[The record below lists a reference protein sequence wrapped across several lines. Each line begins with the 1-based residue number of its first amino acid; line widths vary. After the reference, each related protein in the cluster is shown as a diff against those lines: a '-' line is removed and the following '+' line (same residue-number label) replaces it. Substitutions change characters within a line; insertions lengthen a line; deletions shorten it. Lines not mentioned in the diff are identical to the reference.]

1 MPNQMRCSVFI
12 AALAVALATIPGLA
26 QSAPPLGLPPVPVPG
41 DNPVTPEKVA
51 LGERLFLDRR
61 FSATG
66 EVSCS
71 TCHEPAKV
79 FTDSPR
85 RVSVGIRGLTGTRN
99 APTVVNAAYMGSQ
112 FWDGRE
118 PDLEGQSKQPFLNP
132 VEMGLPDH
140 APILAVIRSD
150 PDYRDG
156 FRAAFGIAAEDVTI
170 EHVAQAI
177 ASFERTVIAGDSP
190 FDRWYFGGEE
200 DAMSE
205 AAKRGFAVFLNAGRC
220 VSCHR
225 ISQTFALF
233 TDSRFHNL
241 NVSFDRISDAVTT
254 LTKAMTARRAEGADV
269 DKLVLGNL
277 DLSELGR
284 YAVTGRMTDVG
295 AFKTPTLRNVART
308 APYMHDG
315 SLATLEDVVDFYN
328 NGGRVK
334 EGDPINP
341 FQSGGIRP
349 LGLDDAQKADLVAF
363 LEALTSPQYAIAEQ
377 GR

>member
-1 MPNQMRCSVFI
+1 MPNRMRHVVFI
-12 AALAVALATIPGLA
+12 AAFAVVGPAAAASA
-26 QSAPPLGLPPVPVPG
+26 QGAPPLGLPPVPVPA
-41 DNPVTPEKVA
+41 DNPVTPEKAA
-51 LGERLFLDRR
+51 LGERLFLDKR

-71 TCHEPAKV
+71 TCHEPARV

-99 APTVVNAAYMGSQ
+99 APTVVNAAYMSSQ

-118 PDLEGQSKQPFLNP
+118 PDLEGQSKQPFVNP

-140 APILAVIRSD
+140 EPILAIIRSD
-150 PDYRDG
+150 PDYREG
-156 FRAAFGIAAEDVTI
+156 FRAAFGIAAEEVSI
-170 EHVAQAI
+170 EHVARAI

-190 FDRWYFGGEE
+190 FDRWYFGGDE
-200 DAMSE
+200 DAVS
-205 AAKRGFAVFLNAGRC
+205 AAARRGFEVFLNKGRC

-225 ISQTFALF
+225 ISQDFALF
-233 TDSRFHNL
+233 TDGRFHNL
-241 NVSFDRISDAVTT
+241 NVSFEKISDAVDT
-254 LTKAMTARRAEGADV
+254 LTKAMTERRRAGADV
-269 DKLVLGNL
+269 DRLVLGSL

-284 YAVTGRMTDVG
+284 YAVTGWMTNVG

-315 SLATLEDVVDFYN
+315 SLATLADVVDFYN
-328 NGGRVK
+328 NGGRLK
-334 EGDPINP
+334 ESDPINP

-349 LGLDDAQKADLVAF
+349 LGLSDAEKADLVAF
-363 LEALTSPQYAIAEQ
+363 LEALTSPQYSIAGQ